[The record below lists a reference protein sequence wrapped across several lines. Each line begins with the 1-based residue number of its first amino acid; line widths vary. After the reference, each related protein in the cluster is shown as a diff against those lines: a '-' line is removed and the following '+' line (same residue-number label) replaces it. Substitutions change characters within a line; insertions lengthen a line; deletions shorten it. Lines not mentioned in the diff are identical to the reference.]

1 MQRADFLAGVFAL
14 PVLSMRARFQD
25 EGDDLSDPANSANAQ
40 ALRVLLGRGEAQR
53 LDAQTFLFAG
63 RRYRGSFTYTPEGEV
78 VSTVPLEEY
87 LYSVVSR
94 EMPHS
99 WPSAAL
105 QVQAIVARTYVL
117 QRSNPRR
124 SYDLVPSEADQVYTG
139 IDSEQPQ
146 TTAAVEATAGQVLR
160 FGSGFAQISYSSCCG
175 GHTEANSNAW
185 GGALLPYLAG
195 VVCPYCT
202 GSPWYAWK
210 QSVPMEHLAS
220 VLAREVA
227 AIGELQSVTLDAP
240 DGSGRAQF
248 WTFSGAAGT
257 QRVKAADVRRALGSR
272 TLPSLLVRHLS
283 ADAPPTQAPQTL
295 AIEGGG
301 LGHGVGLCQWGAR
314 GMALTGADA
323 RAILAFYY
331 PGTEIGND

>member
-1 MQRADFLAGVFAL
+1 MQRADFLAGVLAL
-14 PVLSMRARFQD
+14 PALGIRARFQD
-25 EGDDLSDPANSANAQ
+25 DEDDLSDPANSANAQ
-40 ALRVLLGRGEAQR
+40 ALRVLLGRGQAQR
-53 LDAQTFLFAG
+53 LDSQTFLFAG

-78 VSTVPLEEY
+78 VSIVPLEEY
-87 LYSVVSR
+87 LCSVVSR

-99 WPSAAL
+99 WPGAAL

-139 IDSEQPQ
+139 IDAEQPQ
-146 TTAAVEATAGQVLR
+146 TTAAVNATAGQVLR

-185 GGALLPYLAG
+185 GGAPLPYLTG

-202 GSPWYAWK
+202 GSPWYQWK
-210 QSVPMEHLAS
+210 QSVPLDQVASALSRELAA
-220 VLAREVA
+220 VGAV
-227 AIGELQSVTLDAP
+227 QNVTLDSP

-248 WTFSGAAGT
+248 WTFAGT
-257 QRVKAADVRRALGSR
+257 GGTSRVKAADVRRALGSR
-272 TLPSLLVRHLS
+272 TLPSLLVRRLTT
-283 ADAPPTQAPQTL
+283 DAQPTQAPQTL